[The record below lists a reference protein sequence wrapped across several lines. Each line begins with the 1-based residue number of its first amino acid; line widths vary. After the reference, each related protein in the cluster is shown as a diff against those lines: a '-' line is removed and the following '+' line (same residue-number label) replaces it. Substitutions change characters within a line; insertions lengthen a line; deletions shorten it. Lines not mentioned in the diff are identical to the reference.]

1 MDTVVFFMHAKLL
14 FIVVAAGILILAKF
28 AAGFIY
34 FNGNVV
40 DSFIKFFRFYSMS
53 NIDMT
58 ETVREKVLKRANNAL
73 NIVIYLL
80 ILLCIVFHFIKP
92 AVE

>member
-14 FIVVAAGILILAKF
+14 FIMAFAGVLILAKF
-28 AAGFIY
+28 VAGFIY

-58 ETVREKVLKRANNAL
+58 ETRRQRVFKRVNNFL
-73 NIVIYLL
+73 NIVIYFLV
-80 ILLCIVFHFIKP
+80 LLCIVFYFIKP
-92 AVE
+92 VIQ